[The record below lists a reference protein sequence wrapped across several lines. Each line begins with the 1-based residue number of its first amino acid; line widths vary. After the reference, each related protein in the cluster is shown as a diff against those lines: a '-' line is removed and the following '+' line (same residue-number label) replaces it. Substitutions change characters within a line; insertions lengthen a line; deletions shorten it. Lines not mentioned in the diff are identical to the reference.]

1 MTPPRVV
8 LADDSA
14 LFREGL
20 AALLTV
26 AGVDVVAQTDAAEEI
41 EHLVGTH
48 RPDVL
53 VTDVRMP
60 PRQVDE
66 GLQAARLV
74 RRRHPGVGV
83 VILSQHVDV
92 EHALD
97 ILADRQGGV
106 GYLLKDHVANID
118 ELRDAIER
126 VMARDFVFDRDVV
139 AELVQQRRLS
149 RVVAELS
156 PREREVLA
164 LMAEGRTNAAI
175 ARKFWVTPGAV
186 EKHVRSIFRKL
197 DLPDTPDDHRR
208 VLAVMRYLAP
218 SRVSRRGCARVSLAL
233 EERHAYAAQHL
244 WCRIEHSGYLSS
256 AWRAIRSS
264 PLAEPWRLRTLGQRH
279 PTWHRYSQS
288 AT

>member
-20 AALLTV
+20 ATLLPV
-26 AGVDVVAQTDAAEEI
+26 AGIEVVAQTSDAEAI
-41 EHLVGTH
+41 EQLVGTH

-66 GLQAARLV
+66 GIQAARLV

-92 EHALD
+92 VHALD

-106 GYLLKDHVANID
+106 AYLLKDHVANID

-149 RVVAELS
+149 GVVAGLS

-175 ARKFWVTPGAV
+175 ARKLWVTPGAV

-218 SRVSRRGCARVSLAL
+218 SPLLGADAR
-233 EERHAYAAQHL
+233 E
-244 WCRIEHSGYLSS
+244 
-256 AWRAIRSS
+256 
-264 PLAEPWRLRTLGQRH
+264 
-279 PTWHRYSQS
+279 
-288 AT
+288 

>member
-48 RPDVL
+48 RPNVL

-175 ARKFWVTPGAV
+175 ARKFWVTQGAV

-197 DLPDTPDDHRR
+197 NLPDTPDDHRR

-218 SRVSRRGCARVSLAL
+218 SRVLGTDAR
-233 EERHAYAAQHL
+233 E
-244 WCRIEHSGYLSS
+244 
-256 AWRAIRSS
+256 
-264 PLAEPWRLRTLGQRH
+264 
-279 PTWHRYSQS
+279 
-288 AT
+288 

>member
-20 AALLTV
+20 AALLTI
-26 AGVDVVAQTDAAEEI
+26 AGIDVVAQTDAAEEI
-41 EHLVGTH
+41 EQLVGRH

-92 EHALD
+92 EPALD

-126 VMARDFVFDRDVV
+126 VMARGFVFDRDVV
-139 AELVQQRRLS
+139 AELVQQRRLGP
-149 RVVAELS
+149 VVDGLS

-164 LMAEGRTNAAI
+164 LMAEGRTNTAI
-175 ARKFWVTPGAV
+175 ARKLWVTTGAV

-208 VLAVMRYLAP
+208 VLAVMRNLAP
-218 SRVSRRGCARVSLAL
+218 TRFLGADAR
-233 EERHAYAAQHL
+233 E
-244 WCRIEHSGYLSS
+244 
-256 AWRAIRSS
+256 
-264 PLAEPWRLRTLGQRH
+264 
-279 PTWHRYSQS
+279 
-288 AT
+288 

>member
-20 AALLTV
+20 AALLTA
-26 AGVDVVAQTDAAEEI
+26 AGIEVVAQTDDAAAIEE
-41 EHLVGTH
+41 LVGSH
-48 RPDVL
+48 QPDVL
-53 VTDVRMP
+53 LVDIRMP

-66 GLQAARLV
+66 GLQAARQV
-74 RRRHPGVGV
+74 RRLHPGVGV
-83 VILSQHVDV
+83 LILSQHVDV
-92 EHALD
+92 LHALD
-97 ILADRQGGV
+97 ILGDRQGGV

-126 VMARDFVFDRDVV
+126 VMAGHFVFDPDVV
-139 AELVQQRRLS
+139 ADLVQQRRHN
-149 RVVAELS
+149 RVVVDLS

-175 ARKFWVTPGAV
+175 ARRLWVTGGAV

-208 VLAVMRYLAP
+208 VLAVMRQLAP
-218 SRVSRRGCARVSLAL
+218 
-233 EERHAYAAQHL
+233 
-244 WCRIEHSGYLSS
+244 
-256 AWRAIRSS
+256 
-264 PLAEPWRLRTLGQRH
+264 
-279 PTWHRYSQS
+279 
-288 AT
+288 